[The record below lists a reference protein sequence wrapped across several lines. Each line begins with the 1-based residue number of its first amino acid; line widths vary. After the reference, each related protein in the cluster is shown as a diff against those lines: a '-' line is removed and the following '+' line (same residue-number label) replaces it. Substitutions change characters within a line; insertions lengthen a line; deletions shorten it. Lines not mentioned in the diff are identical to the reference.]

1 MSDFCP
7 CGTGR
12 PYADC
17 CEPFITGKRLPL
29 TAEELMRSRYSAY
42 TRVETGYILQTTH
55 PDHRGDF
62 DEKGT
67 REWAESS
74 QWEGLEI
81 VNTAGGGPDDT
92 EGKVEFIARYRD
104 RDVRRTHHEL
114 ADFRKLDGVWYF
126 TDGVGVK
133 PAPATSV
140 KVGRND
146 PCTCGSGQKYK
157 KCCGK

>member
-1 MSDFCP
+1 MPELCP

-12 PYADC
+12 EYADC
-17 CEPFITGKRLPL
+17 CEPFIKGERLPE
-29 TAEELMRSRYSAY
+29 TAEMLMRSRYSAY
-42 TRVETGYILQTTH
+42 AKAEIGYIHDTIH

-62 DEKGT
+62 DEKGA
-67 REWAESS
+67 RRWAEESR
-74 QWEGLEI
+74 WEGFEI
-81 VNTAGGGPDDT
+81 ISTIAGGPEDT

-114 ADFRKLDGVWYF
+114 ADFRKLDGRWYF
-126 TDGVGVK
+126 TDGVGIR
-133 PAPATSV
+133 PAPATSL

-146 PCTCGSGQKYK
+146 PCICGSGMKYK

>member
-1 MSDFCP
+1 MSEFCP

-12 PYADC
+12 PYLDC
-17 CEPFITGKRLPL
+17 CEPFITGERLPS

-42 TRVETGYILQTTH
+42 TMVAIGYIHDTTH
-55 PDHRGDF
+55 PDHRSDF

-74 QWEGLEI
+74 RWEGLEI
-81 VNTAGGGPDDT
+81 VSTLAGGADDT

-104 RDVRRTHHEL
+104 RDMRRTHHEL
-114 ADFRKLDGVWYF
+114 ADFKKLDGAWYF

-133 PAPATSV
+133 AAPVASV
-140 KVGRND
+140 KVGRNE